1 VFRTQD
7 SQSTIKKD
15 NAEQLYAYITGII
28 RNKDSHLYRINCIE
42 NNLHIL
48 TDIHPS
54 VALADFV
61 REIKVSTSIWMKSSG
76 LFPSFKGWSEGYGSF
91 TCSYMDLGRLID
103 YVKGQQ
109 EHHGKKTFEEE
120 YRSLLRESGITIDER
135 YFP

>member
-15 NAEQLYAYITGII
+15 NAEQLYSYITGII
-28 RNKDSHLYRINCIE
+28 RNKDSHLYRINGIE
-42 NNLHIL
+42 NHLHIL

-54 VALADFV
+54 IAHADFV